1 MMHNANKGFT
11 LVEVMIVVAI
21 LSILAVIAYPAYQEQ
36 MLRTGRSDGMTAL
49 SVNASAL
56 ERCRSRLGSYNHAQC
71 QIAADL
77 LVGVPSEKGK
87 YVIIGA
93 INANTFSLN
102 ADPQGGQTSD
112 TKCQKLTLDQRG
124 REGIDGGTETAE
136 YCWKK

>member
-11 LVEVMIVVAI
+11 LIEVMIVVAI

-49 SVNASAL
+49 SINASAL
-56 ERCRSRLGSYNHAQC
+56 ERCRSRLGSYDHAQC
-71 QIAADL
+71 QVAADL

-87 YVIIGA
+87 YFVTAA
-93 INANTFSLN
+93 INTNTFTLT
-102 ADPQGGQTSD
+102 AARQGGQTSD
-112 TKCQKLTLDQRG
+112 TKCGDLTLDQRG
-124 REGIDGGTETAE
+124 SEGINGGTESVA